1 MGISLERNNQLL
13 KKLDFWVGIPLL
25 YCLSLFKRKVENKP
39 KEINTIGIF
48 AFAAIGD
55 SILSSCLLPALKN
68 QYPQA
73 KITVFSS
80 SANAA
85 IYSIL
90 SGYDEL
96 VILPVTKPLKTLRL
110 FRKCSLDVLID
121 TSQWPK
127 LSALYSLFIKARFK
141 IGFETSGQHRH
152 FGYDV
157 VVRHSNAVHELQNF
171 ENLLKPLDITQRGM
185 ITLDFPKIMSQDA
198 HDIAIDMLK
207 PYIIFHPWA
216 SGTRSEL
223 REWPISA
230 WAELGKK
237 ILEENLHIIITGSV
251 QDQVGANELAQII
264 GGGGKVEVMAGALSF
279 AGVAKVILGANAVVS
294 VNTGIAHL
302 ADQLKVPT
310 VVLNG
315 PTNSARWGLVN
326 PNSINIDVAK
336 INGGGF
342 LSLGFEYPNDSQYL
356 MDQISVQAVGS
367 ALKQIAAS
375 ARAI

>member
-1 MGISLERNNQLL
+1 MERNNQLL

-25 YCLSLFKRKVENKP
+25 YCLSLLKRRGVSKP
-39 KEINTIGIF
+39 KEIKVIGIF

-55 SILSSCLLPALKN
+55 SILSSCLLPTLKN

-80 SANAA
+80 AANAA

-96 VILPVTKPLKTLRL
+96 VILPVTKPLKALRL
-110 FRKCSLDVLID
+110 LRKYSFDVLID

-127 LSALYSLFIKARFK
+127 LSALYSLFIKAKFK
-141 IGFETSGQHRH
+141 IGFKTPGQYRH
-152 FGYDV
+152 FGYDE

-171 ENLLKPLDITQRGM
+171 EDLLKPLGISQRE
-185 ITLDFPKIMSQDA
+185 IVALDLPKIVGQSI
-198 HDIAIDMLK
+198 HDVDIDVRN

-223 REWPISA
+223 REWPITC
-230 WAELGKK
+230 WVELGKK
-237 ILEENLHIIITGSV
+237 VLEENHHIIITGSA
-251 QDQVGANELAQII
+251 QNQSQSIKLAQLI
-264 GGGGKVEVMAGALSF
+264 GGGETVKVMAGALSF
-279 AGVAKVILGANAVVS
+279 AGVARLILGANAVVS

-315 PTNSARWGLVN
+315 PTNSARWGLIN
-326 PNSINIDVAK
+326 ASSINLNVPK

-342 LSLGFEYPNDSQYL
+342 LNLGFEYPNNPQYL
-356 MDQISVQAVGS
+356 MDKISVQAVCS
-367 ALKQIAAS
+367 ALKQITAS